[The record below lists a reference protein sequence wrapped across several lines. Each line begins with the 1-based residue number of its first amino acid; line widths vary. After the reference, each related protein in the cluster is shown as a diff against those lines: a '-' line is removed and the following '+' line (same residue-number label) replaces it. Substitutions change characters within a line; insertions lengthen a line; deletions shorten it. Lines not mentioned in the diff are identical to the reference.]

1 MSNINLVNIEKF
13 KSVFVNINF
22 LTPMSAKNMSKNAL
36 LACVLKKCNN
46 TYQTEKEINRKLAH
60 MYNACMDVTSEKF
73 RDYLNLK
80 VDFEYINS
88 GRIDFSEVVEFLVD
102 YITNPNFVDGA
113 FQKDTVEREKEALI
127 ERIASEKDNK
137 KKYALEELNKMMFE
151 GEDYAC
157 SVLGNVEDIKKITAE
172 ELTNYYKEV
181 MKNSEIVINV
191 LGGIKGHEELA
202 EQLYTD
208 LLIIFKKDVPKS
220 LKCEIDKYT
229 VPSEVKEKTELQQI
243 SQSVVAIGA
252 KICGVAKDD
261 IYKIMVYNEIL
272 GGNPASLM
280 FQNVREKNSLAYF
293 AKSMYNRQR
302 QTINIF
308 AGIEPKNY
316 EKAKAIMLEQ
326 FEIMKKGE
334 FSDIQF
340 TASVDTLASNLKAM
354 NDSKEELGRM
364 LFANELFFG
373 RKVTIEEMV
382 ENICKVTKNDVMDVA
397 SCVYTDSIF
406 CLGGEQGE

>member
-1 MSNINLVNIEKF
+1 MNNINLVNIDKF

-36 LACVLKKCNN
+36 LAYVLKKGNS
-46 TYQTEKEINRKLAH
+46 TYPTEKEINRKLAH
-60 MYNACMDVTSEKF
+60 MYNACMDISTDKF

-80 VDFEYINS
+80 VDFEYINA
-88 GRIDFSEVVEFLVD
+88 GRIDFSDVVEFLVD
-102 YITNPNFVDGA
+102 YITNPNLVDGS
-113 FQKDTVEREKEALI
+113 FSEDIVEREKQALI
-127 ERIASEKDNK
+127 EKIESEKDNK
-137 KKYALEELNKMMFE
+137 KKYAIENVNKMMFE

-157 SVLGNVEDIKKITAE
+157 SVLGDVGVIKNITAE
-172 ELTNYYKEV
+172 ELTSYYNEI

-191 LGGIKGHEELA
+191 VGGIKGHEELA

-208 LLIIFKKDVPKS
+208 LLIIFKKDVPSK
-220 LKCEIDKYT
+220 LKCEIDKYI
-229 VPSEVKEKTELQQI
+229 VPNAVKEKAETQSI

-252 KICGVAKDD
+252 KICGVTKEDA
-261 IYKIMVYNEIL
+261 YKIMVYNELL

-326 FEIMKKGE
+326 LEIMKSGK
-334 FSDIQF
+334 FSEVQF
-340 TASVDTLASNLKAM
+340 TASVDTLVSTLIAIY
-354 NDSKEELGRM
+354 DSKEELSRM

-382 ENICKVTKNDVMDVA
+382 ENIRKVTKEDVMSVA
-397 SCVYTDSIF
+397 SRVYTDSIF

>member
-1 MSNINLVNIEKF
+1 MNNINLVNIDKF

-22 LTPMSAKNMSKNAL
+22 LTPMSAENMSRNAL
-36 LACVLKKCNN
+36 LAYVLKKGNN
-46 TYQTEKEINRKLAH
+46 TYSTEKEINRKLAH
-60 MYNACMDVTSEKF
+60 MYNACMDISTDKF

-88 GRIDFSEVVEFLVD
+88 GRIDFSDVVEFLVD
-102 YITNPNFVDGA
+102 YITNPNFVDGV
-113 FQKDTVEREKEALI
+113 FPKDIVEREKQALI
-127 ERIASEKDNK
+127 ERIESEKDNK
-137 KKYALEELNKMMFE
+137 KKYAIENVNKMMFE

-157 SVLGNVEDIKKITAE
+157 SVLGNIEVIQNISAE
-172 ELTNYYKEV
+172 ELTHYYKEL
-181 MKNSEIVINV
+181 MKNSEIVINLV
-191 LGGIKGHEELA
+191 GGIKGHEELA

-208 LLIIFKKDVPKS
+208 LLIIFKKDVPGT

-229 VPSEVKEKTELQQI
+229 VPSTVKEKTETQSI

-252 KICGVAKDD
+252 KICGVTKDD
-261 IYKIMVYNEIL
+261 AYKIMVYNELL

-326 FEIMKKGE
+326 LEIMKNGK
-334 FSDIQF
+334 FSDVQF
-340 TASVDTLASNLKAM
+340 TASVDTLVSTLVAIY
-354 NDSKEELGRM
+354 DSKEELSRM

-382 ENICKVTKNDVMDVA
+382 ENIREVTKEDVMSVA
-397 SCVYTDSIF
+397 SRVYTDSIF
-406 CLGGEQGE
+406 CLGGKQSE

>member
-1 MSNINLVNIEKF
+1 MSNINLVNIDKF
-13 KSVFVNINF
+13 KSVFVNVNF

-36 LACVLKKCNN
+36 LACVLKKGNS
-46 TYQTEKEINRKLAH
+46 TYPTEKEINRKLAH

-73 RDYLNLK
+73 RDYLNIKL
-80 VDFEYINS
+80 DFEYINA

-102 YITNPNFVDGA
+102 YITNPNFVDGD
-113 FQKDTVEREKEALI
+113 FPKDTVEREKEALI

-137 KKYALEELNKMMFE
+137 KKYAIENLNKMMFE

-157 SVLGNVEDIKKITAE
+157 SVLGNEEDIKGITVE
-172 ELTNYYKEV
+172 ELTSYYKEV

-208 LLIIFKKDVPKS
+208 LLIILKKDVPTS
-220 LKCEIDKYT
+220 LKCEIDKYE
-229 VPSEVKEKTELQQI
+229 VPSKVKEKIEVQQI

-252 KICGVAKDD
+252 KICDVVKEDM
-261 IYKIMVYNEIL
+261 YKIMVYNEIL

-326 FEIMKKGE
+326 FEIMRNGK

-340 TASVDTLASNLKAM
+340 TASVDTLVANLKAM

-373 RKVTIEEMV
+373 RKVTIEEMI
-382 ENICKVTKNDVMDVA
+382 ENICKVTKDDVMALA
-397 SCVYTDSIF
+397 SKVYTDSIF

>member
-1 MSNINLVNIEKF
+1 MNNINLVNIDKF

-22 LTPMSAKNMSKNAL
+22 LMPMSAESMSKNAL
-36 LACVLKKCNN
+36 LACVLKKGNN
-46 TYQTEKEINRKLAH
+46 TYPTEKEINRKLAH
-60 MYNACMDVTSEKF
+60 MYNACMDISTDKF
-73 RDYLNLK
+73 KDYLNLK

-102 YITNPNFVDGA
+102 YITNPALIDGVLDKA
-113 FQKDTVEREKEALI
+113 TVEREKDNLI
-127 ERIASEKDNK
+127 ERIESEKDNK
-137 KKYALEELNKMMFE
+137 KKYALENLNKMMFE

-157 SVLGNVEDIKKITAE
+157 SVLGDVSVIKNITAQ
-172 ELTNYYKEV
+172 ELTAHYNEV

-191 LGGIKGHEELA
+191 VGGIKGHEELA
-202 EQLYTD
+202 SQIYTD
-208 LLIIFKKDVPKS
+208 LLIMFKKDVPGKIITT
-220 LKCEIDKYT
+220 LDKYS
-229 VPSEVKEKTELQQI
+229 VPENVKEKIETQQI
-243 SQSVVAIGA
+243 SQSVLTIGA
-252 KICGVAKDD
+252 KICDVKKEDMYS
-261 IYKIMVYNEIL
+261 ILVYNELL

-316 EKAKAIMLEQ
+316 DKAKAIMLEQ
-326 FEIMKKGE
+326 FEIMRKGD
-334 FSDIQF
+334 FSDVQY
-340 TASVDTLASNLKAM
+340 TASVDTLIATLKSM
-354 NDSKEELGRM
+354 NDSKEELSRM

-373 RKVTIEEMV
+373 RKVEIDEMI
-382 ENICKVTKNDVMDVA
+382 ENIRKVTKEDVMNIA
-397 SCVYTDSIF
+397 SKVYTDSIF

>member
-1 MSNINLVNIEKF
+1 MSNINLVNIDKF
-13 KSVFVNINF
+13 KSVFVNVNF

-36 LACVLKKCNN
+36 LACVLKKGNS
-46 TYQTEKEINRKLAH
+46 TYPTEKEINRKLAH

-73 RDYLNLK
+73 RDYLNIKL
-80 VDFEYINS
+80 DFEYINS
-88 GRIDFSEVVEFLVD
+88 GRIDISDVVEFLVD
-102 YITNPNFVDGA
+102 YITNPNFVDGV
-113 FQKDTVEREKEALI
+113 FLEDTVEREKEALI

-137 KKYALEELNKMMFE
+137 KKYAIENLNKMMFE

-157 SVLGNVEDIKKITAE
+157 SVLGNEEDIKGITVE
-172 ELTNYYKEV
+172 ELTSYYKEV

-208 LLIIFKKDVPKS
+208 LLIIFKKDVPTS
-220 LKCEIDKYT
+220 LKCEIDKYE
-229 VPSEVKEKTELQQI
+229 VPSKVKEKIEVQQI

-252 KICGVAKDD
+252 KICDVVKEDM
-261 IYKIMVYNEIL
+261 YKIMVYNEIL

-326 FEIMKKGE
+326 FEIMRNGK
-334 FSDIQF
+334 FSDIQL
-340 TASVDTLASNLKAM
+340 TASVDTLVANLKAM

-373 RKVTIEEMV
+373 RKVTIEEMI
-382 ENICKVTKNDVMDVA
+382 ENICKVTKDDVMALA
-397 SCVYTDSIF
+397 SKVYTDSIF